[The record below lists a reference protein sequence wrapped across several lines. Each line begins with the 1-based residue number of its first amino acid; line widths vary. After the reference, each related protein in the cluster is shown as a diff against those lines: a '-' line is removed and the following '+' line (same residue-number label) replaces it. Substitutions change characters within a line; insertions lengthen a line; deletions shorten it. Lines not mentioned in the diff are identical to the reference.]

1 MTLRN
6 YSKDNEMQTQSDHDL
21 LVRIDERSKAMNK
34 NFENHL
40 IHHAR
45 YTYLAIST
53 ALTAL
58 GSLVAH
64 LVF

>member
-1 MTLRN
+1 MTLKN
-6 YSKDNEMQTQSDHDL
+6 YSEENKMQTQSDHDL

-40 IHHAR
+40 THHAR

-58 GSLVAH
+58 GSLIVH
-64 LVF
+64 LVV